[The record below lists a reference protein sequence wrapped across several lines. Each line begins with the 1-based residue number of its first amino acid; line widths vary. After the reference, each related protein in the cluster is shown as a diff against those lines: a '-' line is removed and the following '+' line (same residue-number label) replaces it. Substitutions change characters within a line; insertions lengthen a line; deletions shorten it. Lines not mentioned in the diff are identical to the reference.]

1 MKKIIY
7 LAHRLPFPPNKGDK
21 IRSYHILKYLRS
33 KYEVYLG
40 TFVDDPD
47 DEKYIP
53 DIKKT
58 YQHVCIDR
66 PKLSTAITRSL
77 LARQS
82 ISEALYYS
90 KRLESWIAEL
100 IQTETI
106 DAMICFSSA
115 MGQYALKFKDRIK
128 THIVDYVDVDSE
140 KWRAYSIN
148 RLFPLNLV
156 YLREAKKLL
165 SLEMKIAKSVHA
177 SLFVT
182 EEERRL
188 FETLTHLP
196 ERTHAI
202 YNGVDIDY
210 FNPALHFENP
220 YHDDNLNIVFTGRM
234 DYWPNVEAVQWF
246 CSNVFKAIQNTLP
259 NIKFYIVGAKPT
271 KAVKNL
277 SSISN
282 VIVTGQVSDIRPYL
296 KYATVSVAPL
306 QIARGVQ
313 NKVLEAM
320 AMCTPMV
327 VSEPALTGIQCQPNL
342 PVMVA
347 QSEGEWIHALKQ
359 MFSHLPSNESRSNL
373 RKNILDQY
381 SWDQTL
387 KPLTTLLERYE
398 QKII

>member
-7 LAHRLPFPPNKGDK
+7 LAHRIPFPPNKGDK

-53 DIKKT
+53 EIKKS
-58 YQHVCIDR
+58 YRHVCIDR
-66 PKLSTAITRSL
+66 PKFKRAIIQSL
-77 LARQS
+77 LSRQS

-90 KRLESWIAEL
+90 KHLENWIAEL

-106 DAMICFSSA
+106 DSIICFSSA
-115 MGQYALKFKDRIK
+115 MGQYALKFKDQVK

-140 KWRAYSIN
+140 KWRAYGLT
-148 RLFPLNLV
+148 RFFPLNLV

-165 SLEMKIAKSVHA
+165 LLEKKIAKSVHA

-182 EEERRL
+182 EDERKL
-188 FETLTHLP
+188 FEEVSNLSEHTYTIH
-196 ERTHAI
+196 
-202 YNGVDIDY
+202 NGVDIEY
-210 FNPALHFENP
+210 FNPDLHFENP
-220 YHDDNLNIVFTGRM
+220 YQDTDLNIVFTGRM

-246 CSNVFKAIQNTLP
+246 CSNVFKTIQATHP
-259 NIKFYIVGAKPT
+259 NSKFYIVGAKPT
-271 KAVKNL
+271 QTVEHLAA
-277 SSISN
+277 ISN

-306 QIARGVQ
+306 QIGRGVQ

-320 AMCTPMV
+320 AMRVPMV
-327 VSEPALTGIQCQPNL
+327 VSESALTGIQCQPNL
-342 PVMVA
+342 PVVVA
-347 QSEGEWIHALKQ
+347 ESIAEWVEAL
-359 MFSHLPSNESRSNL
+359 SHIFIQYPNMELRSNL

-387 KPLTTLLERYE
+387 KPLATLLGHYG
-398 QKII
+398 